1 MNSSEPPKFFEL
13 PWGFPETPEA
23 LQILR
28 DNPIQP
34 GEDFWVQLQRV
45 ADQLDRLPGAEKF
58 RRTRKTFEG
67 CEPFEL

>member
-1 MNSSEPPKFFEL
+1 MSLSEPPKFFEL

-28 DNPIQP
+28 DNPIRP
-34 GEDFWVQLQRV
+34 GDNFWVVLQRV
-45 ADQLDRLPGAEKF
+45 NDQLAQLPGAEE
-58 RRTRKTFEG
+58 RLRNRKTFEG